1 MIRSRKAEPIGV
13 LKLVAR
19 LSTQPLTSEA
29 GWDGCP
35 GFGLEDILGLAL
47 RIDQYRCYHAV
58 GRTRR
63 QRTAISLVPCA
74 SIKPVLPC
82 CR

>member
-13 LKLVAR
+13 FKLVVIVNG
-19 LSTQPLTSEA
+19 LTCSEA

-35 GFGLEDILGLAL
+35 GFGLEDILGLVL

-63 QRTAISLVPCA
+63 QRTAISLVPLRIDQYRCY
-74 SIKPVLPC
+74 L
-82 CR
+82 